1 MQLDRPKRRQ
11 FIRLLGGAAA
21 WPLAAR
27 AQQPQMPVIGFLK
40 RDFSSPDRELYFPA
54 TRRGM
59 AEMGLVE
66 GRDFTIEYRS
76 AEGHTD
82 RLSTLAADLVS
93 RRVAVIVA
101 PGNTPSALAAK
112 QATQTIPIVFL
123 VGADPVESG
132 LVESL
137 NRPGGNATGVSL
149 IDVEVIAKRIQLLHQ
164 LSPGASSIALLV
176 NPNNRI
182 VAEAETR
189 EAQAA
194 AHALGLDLLVLQ
206 ASKAEE
212 IPVSIAAL
220 LRRQPSV
227 LLVSMESFFFTVQDQ
242 LIDLATRNKI
252 AMSIS
257 VREAVRKGALFSYGP
272 DLIDA
277 FRQVGIY
284 AGRLLRGESPADL
297 PVQRSIRFSL
307 VINLK
312 TAKAI
317 GLTVPEQMLVA
328 ADEVIE

>member
-1 MQLDRPKRRQ
+1 
-11 FIRLLGGAAA
+11 
-21 WPLAAR
+21 
-27 AQQPQMPVIGFLK
+27 
-40 RDFSSPDRELYFPA
+40 
-54 TRRGM
+54 
-59 AEMGLVE
+59 
-66 GRDFTIEYRS
+66 
-76 AEGHTD
+76 
-82 RLSTLAADLVS
+82 
-93 RRVAVIVA
+93 
-101 PGNTPSALAAK
+101 
-112 QATQTIPIVFL
+112 
-123 VGADPVESG
+123 
-132 LVESL
+132 
-137 NRPGGNATGVSL
+137 
-149 IDVEVIAKRIQLLHQ
+149 VIAKRIQLLHQ